1 MNSRTIF
8 IALTLLMLS
17 GHLTDARALGLVRMD
32 LRCKCININQIYISP
47 RHMKNIKIM
56 PRGPHCPKVEII
68 ATLQKGKEVCL
79 NPESPWVMKLVAM
92 LLKRKENL

>member
-17 GHLTDARALGLVRMD
+17 GHLTDARALGLARTG
-32 LRCKCININQIYISP
+32 LRCKCININQTFISLKY
-47 RHMKNIKIM
+47 MKNIDIA

-68 ATLQKGKEVCL
+68 VTLQKRKEVCL
-79 NPESPWVMKLVAM
+79 NPESPWVKKLVKR
-92 LLKRKENL
+92 LLKRKDQ